1 MAMTC
6 NIDSRGRLIRAL
18 IGAVF
23 IVAAL
28 ILVFALP
35 PAGWRRALVV
45 VLTLGGIFCLFE
57 ARAGW
62 CAVRAMGMKTRI

>member
-1 MAMTC
+1 MVMTC
-6 NIDSRGRLIRAL
+6 NIDSRGRLVRAL
-18 IGAVF
+18 VGLVLIG
-23 IVAAL
+23 AAL

-45 VLTLGGIFCLFE
+45 ALTLGGIFCLFE

-62 CAVRAMGMKTRI
+62 CAVRAMGMKTRL